1 MFVASSSHLF
11 VGFLDA
17 VEVPPAGH
25 RPRRPAPWEP
35 VARGIAARGIAALA
49 GVQCVA
55 AEPVAAAI
63 AGPLEDPMEAATG
76 AYLVAN

>member
-1 MFVASSSHLF
+1 MFVASTPHLF

-35 VARGIAARGIAALA
+35 VACGIAARGIAALA
-49 GVQCVA
+49 GALAGVQCVT

-63 AGPLEDPMEAATG
+63 AGPWEIRKPID
-76 AYLVAN
+76 YHY